1 MINVSYEFI
10 IELDTI
16 IKIKSVDDVLDYI
29 FCYISRFLCLKDATN
44 IVNDILKNIDIEKY
58 DDTILIGI
66 LTSMIHHKNILYY
79 ETFYEKIM
87 IRLTSKYGEEE
98 TTQIL
103 WGLKN

>member
-44 IVNDILKNIDIEKY
+44 IVNDIF
-58 DDTILIGI
+58 
-66 LTSMIHHKNILYY
+66 NILNLLIII
-79 ETFYEKIM
+79 FIF
-87 IRLTSKYGEEE
+87 
-98 TTQIL
+98 
-103 WGLKN
+103 KNWLIIQN